1 MNQHAAIMQPDLSA
15 WLQPAEQLLYLEADV
30 LDRQM
35 WEEWLPLY
43 TEDSIYWVP
52 SWADEEHLIENPE
65 LEINMMYIVGKAG
78 LEARL
83 YRISSRDS
91 YASLPLP
98 RTSHVVSSVRI
109 TGEAENGDIL
119 VSAKWSVLSSDARRG
134 KIVRGG
140 WYDYALAK
148 TAEGLRIRRKK
159 ITLLEDMIDGTID
172 IFQI

>member
-1 MNQHAAIMQPDLSA
+1 MNKHAVITTPDLFA
-15 WLQPAEQLLYLEADV
+15 FLPAAEQLIYLEADV
-30 LDRQM
+30 LDRQL
-35 WEEWLPLY
+35 WDEWLPLY
-43 TEDSIYWVP
+43 TEDCVYWAP
-52 SWADEEHLIENPE
+52 SWADEEHLIDDPE
-65 LEINMMYIVGKAG
+65 LEINMIYIVGKPG

-98 RTSHVVSSVRI
+98 RTSHVVGNVRI
-109 TGEAENGDIL
+109 TGQAENGDIL

-134 KIVRGG
+134 KMIRGG
-140 WYDYALAK
+140 WYDYALAN
-148 TAEGLRIRRKK
+148 TSDGLRIRQKK